1 MHVIIIK
8 VSSLQV
14 WVSSSFSLK
23 VKVFPHLKHYNIQ
36 PYGGV
41 EVMFH
46 TFMTSARDG
55 DNNWLA
61 SLSHHLTTR
70 P

>member
-1 MHVIIIK
+1 MHFTIIK

-14 WVSSSFSLK
+14 WVFSSFSLE
-23 VKVFPHLKHYNIQ
+23 VKVFLHLKKHYNLL

-46 TFMTSARDG
+46 TFMISALDG
-55 DNNWLA
+55 DNWLA

>member
-1 MHVIIIK
+1 MYVIIIK

-14 WVSSSFSLK
+14 WVFDSFSFK
-23 VKVFPHLKHYNIQ
+23 VKVFLHLKHYNMQ
-36 PYGGV
+36 PHGGV
-41 EVMFH
+41 EVIFH
-46 TFMTSARDG
+46 TFMTSALYG
-55 DNNWLA
+55 DNWLA

>member
-14 WVSSSFSLK
+14 WVFSSFSLK
-23 VKVFPHLKHYNIQ
+23 VKVFLHLKHYNMQ
-36 PYGGV
+36 SYGGV

-46 TFMTSARDG
+46 TFMISALDG
-55 DNNWLA
+55 NNWLA

>member
-1 MHVIIIK
+1 MHVLIIK

-14 WVSSSFSLK
+14 WIFSSFSLE
-23 VKVFPHLKHYNIQ
+23 VKVFLHLKHYNMQ

-46 TFMTSARDG
+46 TFMISALDG
-55 DNNWLA
+55 DNWLA

>member
-1 MHVIIIK
+1 MNYEGIF
-8 VSSLQV
+8 STSLYLQLFSLQV
-14 WVSSSFSLK
+14 
-23 VKVFPHLKHYNIQ
+23 VKVFLHLKHYNKW
-36 PYGGV
+36 PYGEA

-46 TFMTSARDG
+46 IFMISALDG
-55 DNNWLA
+55 NNWLA

>member
-1 MHVIIIK
+1 MHVLIIK

-14 WVSSSFSLK
+14 WVISSSSLK
-23 VKVFPHLKHYNIQ
+23 VNVFLHLKHYNMR

-46 TFMTSARDG
+46 TFMISALDG
-55 DNNWLA
+55 DNWLA
-61 SLSHHLTTR
+61 SLYHYLTTR